1 MAKIIQIEKLTKIYH
16 LGKVK
21 VEALRG
27 VSFEINTGDFVSIMG
42 PSGSGKSTLMH
53 IIGCLDYPTSGK
65 YFLSGQDVSKLNDD
79 QLALFRNQKIGFV
92 FQEFNLLPKATILRN
107 VELPLTYNN
116 THSKNKKQLAVQA
129 LEEVGLGNRLKH
141 RPNEISGGQKQ
152 RVAIARA
159 LVNHP
164 SIILADEPTG
174 NLDSKTGQD
183 IMNII
188 KKLHDDGNTIILVTH
203 EPEVAQY
210 SQRVLHLKD
219 GVIDR
224 DEVIA

>member
-1 MAKIIQIEKLTKIYH
+1 MLKLIQIEQLKKTYY

-27 VSFEINTGDFVSIMG
+27 VSFEINTGEFVSIMG

-53 IIGCLDYPTSGK
+53 IIGCLDYPTEGK
-65 YFLSGQDVSKLNDD
+65 YFLSGQDVSKLNDN

-92 FQEFNLLPKATILRN
+92 FQQFNLLPKATILRN

-116 THSKNKKQLAVQA
+116 THSKNKKRLAVQA
-129 LEEVGLGNRLKH
+129 LEEVGLGDRLKH

-183 IMNII
+183 IMKMID
-188 KKLHDDGNTIILVTH
+188 KLHDEGNTIILVTH
-203 EPEVAQY
+203 EPEIARY
-210 SQRVLHLKD
+210 AKRVIHLKD
-219 GVIDR
+219 GLIDR
-224 DEVIA
+224 DEVIV

>member
-1 MAKIIQIEKLTKIYH
+1 MSKLIQIEQLKKTYY

-27 VSFEINTGDFVSIMG
+27 VSFEINTGEFVSIMG

-53 IIGCLDYPTSGK
+53 IIGCLDYPTEGK
-65 YFLSGQDVSKLNDD
+65 YFLSGQDVSKLNDN

-92 FQEFNLLPKATILRN
+92 FQQFNLLPKATILRN

-116 THSKNKKQLAVQA
+116 THSKNKKRLAVQA
-129 LEEVGLGNRLKH
+129 LEEVGLGDRLKH

-159 LVNHP
+159 LINHP

-183 IMNII
+183 IMKMID
-188 KKLHDDGNTIILVTH
+188 KLHDKGNTIILVTH
-203 EPEVAQY
+203 EPEIARY
-210 SQRVLHLKD
+210 AKRVIHLKD
-219 GVIDR
+219 GLIDR
-224 DEVIA
+224 DEVIV

>member
-1 MAKIIQIEKLTKIYH
+1 MAKVIKVEQLEKTYY

-53 IIGCLDYPTSGK
+53 IIGCLDYPTGGK
-65 YFLSGQDVSKLNDD
+65 YFLSGQDVSKLNDN
-79 QLALFRNQKIGFV
+79 QLALFRNRKIGFV
-92 FQEFNLLPKATILRN
+92 FQEFNLLAKATILRN

-129 LEEVGLGNRLKH
+129 LEEVGLGDRLKH

-183 IMNII
+183 IMKMI
-188 KKLHDDGNTIILVTH
+188 KKLHDKGNTIILVTH
-203 EPEVAQY
+203 EPEIAQY

-219 GVIDR
+219 GVIDK
-224 DEVIA
+224 DEVMA

>member
-1 MAKIIQIEKLTKIYH
+1 MPKVIQIEQLKKTYH
-16 LGKVK
+16 LGKVN

-27 VSFEINTGDFVSIMG
+27 VSFEINTGEFVSIMG

-53 IIGCLDYPTSGK
+53 IIGCLDYPTEGE
-65 YFLSGQDVSKLNDD
+65 YFLSGQDVSKLNDN

-92 FQEFNLLPKATILRN
+92 FQQFNLLPKATILRN

-116 THSKNKKQLAVQA
+116 TNSKNKKRLAVQA
-129 LEEVGLGNRLKH
+129 LEEVGLGDRLKH
-141 RPNEISGGQKQ
+141 RPNEISGGEKQ

-159 LVNHP
+159 LVNRP

-183 IMNII
+183 IMKMID
-188 KKLHDDGNTIILVTH
+188 KLHDEGNTIILVTH
-203 EPEVAQY
+203 EPEIARY
-210 SQRVLHLKD
+210 AKRVIHLKD

-224 DEVIA
+224 DEVTV

>member
-1 MAKIIQIEKLTKIYH
+1 MSKVIQIEQLKKTYR
-16 LGKVK
+16 LGKVE

-53 IIGCLDYPTSGK
+53 IMGCLDYPTGGK
-65 YFLSGQDVSKLNDD
+65 YFLSGQDVSKLNDN
-79 QLALFRNQKIGFV
+79 QLALFRNQRIGFV
-92 FQEFNLLPKATILRN
+92 FQQFNLLPKATILKN

-116 THSKNKKQLAVQA
+116 THSKNKKRLAVQA
-129 LEEVGLGNRLKH
+129 LEEVGLGDRLKH
-141 RPNEISGGQKQ
+141 RPTEISGGQKQ

-159 LVNHP
+159 LINHP

-174 NLDSKTGQD
+174 NLDSKTGGD
-183 IMNII
+183 IMEII
-188 KKLHDDGNTIILVTH
+188 KRLHDNGNTIILVTH
-203 EPEVAQY
+203 EPEIAQY
-210 SQRVLHLKD
+210 GKRIIYLKD